1 MSGSQTGGHANVL
14 SGTLAHFKAGMFLLQ
29 WIGNLCAILLAFAWL
44 QIPDSHAWQFILSM
58 LFGALIVVG
67 FLWLHA
73 TAFRRMCRAAVP
85 VAIPVQVLILAVCAT
100 LWVALSRPMSA
111 GRDVEALFAGYVNS
125 QLSAHLRSFF
135 TFARLVQWQD
145 HLYDLAQLIV
155 TALFLPVAMEAV
167 SSGVHAATFKR
178 AGRVYLHWTYWIV
191 AVVSGIAGMQ
201 VTAALVGW
209 TPGKGIVWESL
220 SVIARVGAAYSFDIL
235 LWCLVLALT
244 AFYLDEAR
252 ELAHVR

>member
-1 MSGSQTGGHANVL
+1 MSGSQSGSHANAL
-14 SGTLAHFKAGMFLLQ
+14 GGTLAHFKPGIVVLQ

-73 TAFRRMCRAAVP
+73 TSFRRMCHSTTPIAVS
-85 VAIPVQVLILAVCAT
+85 VQVLILAVCVT
-100 LWVALSRPMSA
+100 LWVALARPIAA
-111 GRDVEALFAGYVNS
+111 GRDAEALFAGYANS

-135 TFARLVQWQD
+135 SFTHMVQWQD
-145 HLYDLAQLIV
+145 RLYDLAQLIF
-155 TALFLPVAMEAV
+155 TALFIPVAMEAV

-178 AGRVYLHWTYWIV
+178 SGRVYLHWTYWVV
-191 AVVSGIAGMQ
+191 AVVCGIAGMR
-201 VTAALVGW
+201 VTAALAGW
-209 TPGKGIVWESL
+209 TPGRGLVLESL
-220 SVIARVGAAYSFDIL
+220 SVLARVGVAYTFDIL

-244 AFYLDEAR
+244 AYYLDEAR
-252 ELAHVR
+252 N

>member
-1 MSGSQTGGHANVL
+1 MSESQTGSHSDAL
-14 SGTLAHFKAGMFLLQ
+14 SGTLAHFKPGIVSLQ

-73 TAFRRMCRAAVP
+73 TTYRRMYRRAAP
-85 VAIPVQVLILAVCAT
+85 VALPVQVLVLAVCVT
-100 LWVALSRPMSA
+100 LWVALSRPIGA
-111 GRDVEALFAGYVNS
+111 GRDAAGLFAGYANS
-125 QLSAHLRSFF
+125 QLSPHLRSFF
-135 TFARLVQWQD
+135 SFARLVRWQD
-145 HLYDLAQLIV
+145 HLYDLAQLLFA
-155 TALFLPVAMEAV
+155 ALFIPVAMEAV
-167 SSGVHAATFKR
+167 SSGVHIVTFKR
-178 AGRVYLHWTYWIV
+178 AGRVYLHWSYWIV
-191 AVVSGIAGMQ
+191 AVVSGIVGMQ

-209 TPGKGIVWESL
+209 TPGRGIVWESI
-220 SVIARVGAAYSFDIL
+220 SVLARVGAAYTFDIL

-252 ELAHVR
+252 S